1 MDFDHLQ
8 PFLLGLRG
16 QCTPLSLH
24 RDPQTWSWVH
34 PWNRSCVIQVY
45 VQLNRSLMGPERSK
59 KGDFAIF
66 WPFFAIWGW
75 IVNPHGPSSCFAL
88 LSLTATLLVTNSRK
102 VSTTRNKIFLFFVP
116 FWCFWSCVQHQPH
129 LAKCHPPGSAPGA
142 TPSSYRPFHLYSV
155 SLQWVLSPYAQ
166 WNWIYGSKSF
176 FFLAEVKLPDLSHF
190 EPFLPFL
197 PGLRGQCAPLAHLA
211 NPQT

>member
-1 MDFDHLQ
+1 MVTPSPTWPNVPAGKRPWCHPLVTSVFSPLFSFCAVGFTFICKVKLNLLLDIILLKAEVTTMDFDHFQ

-66 WPFFAIWGW
+66 WPFFAIKGW

-102 VSTTRNKIFLFFVP
+102 V
-116 FWCFWSCVQHQPH
+116 
-129 LAKCHPPGSAPGA
+129 
-142 TPSSYRPFHLYSV
+142 
-155 SLQWVLSPYAQ
+155 
-166 WNWIYGSKSF
+166 
-176 FFLAEVKLPDLSHF
+176 
-190 EPFLPFL
+190 
-197 PGLRGQCAPLAHLA
+197 
-211 NPQT
+211 

>member
-1 MDFDHLQ
+1 
-8 PFLLGLRG
+8 
-16 QCTPLSLH
+16 
-24 RDPQTWSWVH
+24 
-34 PWNRSCVIQVY
+34 
-45 VQLNRSLMGPERSK
+45 MGPERGK

-102 VSTTRNKIFLFFVP
+102 VSTTRNKNFSFFCPFLVFLVMCSAP
-116 FWCFWSCVQHQPH
+116 
-129 LAKCHPPGSAPGA
+129 APPGQMSPPGERPWGHPLVISVFSPLFSISAVGFIA
-142 TPSSYRPFHLYSV
+142 ICTVKLNLRLKV
-155 SLQWVLSPYAQ
+155 
-166 WNWIYGSKSF
+166 I

-197 PGLRGQCAPLAHLA
+197 PGLRGQCAPLARLA